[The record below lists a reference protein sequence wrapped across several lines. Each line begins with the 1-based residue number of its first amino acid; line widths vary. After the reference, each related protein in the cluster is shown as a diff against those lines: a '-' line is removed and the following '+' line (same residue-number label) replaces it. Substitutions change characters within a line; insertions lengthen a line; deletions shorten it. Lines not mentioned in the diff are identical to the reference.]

1 MTSLSQNIFFF
12 LLQIIVIPA
21 LSPLAIGIIRKIK
34 AKMQNR
40 EGASVLQPYFD
51 LRKLFRKDEVISES
65 ASWIFRVA
73 PYIVFG
79 VTVCIGASIPIFS
92 AITPYAPAGD
102 FLIVVYLLL
111 LGTFFLALAGMDAA
125 SAFGGFG
132 SSREMMV
139 AALAEGGLF
148 FALLVPSFAA
158 GTTNLAAISVE
169 LSGFP
174 LQNLL
179 PIFVAFIAFFIALL
193 AENARFPVDNPATH
207 LELTMIHEAMILEYS
222 GKRLALLEWAAANK
236 LLIFIALGANIFF
249 PWGLSLTFELKEIVF
264 SVALFLVKSFGFL
277 MVIALLE
284 STIAKFRIFRVPD
297 LLFTSFVLAVIA
309 LVIIITI

>member
-1 MTSLSQNIFFF
+1 MTLTGNIFFF
-12 LLQIIVIPA
+12 LLQVLLIPA
-21 LSPLAIGIIRKIK
+21 LSPLAIGIIRQIK

-40 EGASVLQPYFD
+40 EGASMFQPYWD
-51 LRKLFRKDEVISES
+51 LWKLFRKDEVISEDT
-65 ASWIFRVA
+65 SWIFRVA
-73 PYIVFG
+73 PYIIFG
-79 VTVCIGASIPIFS
+79 VTVFIAASIPIFS
-92 AITPYAPAGD
+92 AVTPYAPAGD
-102 FLIVVYLLL
+102 FLVIVYLLL

-139 AALAEGGLF
+139 SALAEGGLLF
-148 FALLVPSFAA
+148 SLLVPSFAA
-158 GTTNLAAISVE
+158 GTTNLSAISVE

-179 PIFVAFIAFFIALL
+179 PVFVAFLAFFIALL

-249 PWGLSLTFELKEIVF
+249 PWGLSLTLEAKEVF
-264 SVALFLVKSFGFL
+264 FAILLFLAKALGFL
-277 MVIALLE
+277 LAIAAIE
-284 STIAKFRIFRVPD
+284 STIAKLRIFRVPD
-297 LLFTSFVLAVIA
+297 LLFTSFVLSMIA